1 MRGITPRKRT
11 PFRGVFFQLTGASA
25 AYFQKQFRY
34 REPHCPAISWVIMT
48 SAWQSDEA
56 IPPLYDE
63 IASQRRLAMTA
74 GASLRITLSSNLTGY
89 PGIRWQSDEAISS
102 LYDLDRFAKEARDDG
117 IKMR

>member
-1 MRGITPRKRT
+1 
-11 PFRGVFFQLTGASA
+11 
-25 AYFQKQFRY
+25 
-34 REPHCPAISWVIMT
+34 
-48 SAWQSDEA
+48 
-56 IPPLYDE
+56 
-63 IASQRRLAMTA
+63 MTA